1 MLWDLKKKKKGTA
14 SNLKKMWGIS
24 TVEYYSSI
32 KKEQNNAIAAAWM
45 DPGIVILSQV
55 SQTQKDKYHRISL
68 MCGILKKNE
77 LIYKTVESQI

>member
-1 MLWDLKKKKKGTA
+1 MLWDLKKKSTA
-14 SNLKKMWGIS
+14 SYLKKMWGIS
-24 TVEYYSSI
+24 TMEYYSSI

-68 MCGILKKNE
+68 MCGILKKMN
-77 LIYKTVESQI
+77 LFIKQ